1 MNWNLIFDPP
11 VSAGLLLGLALFGAL
26 VIIVGY
32 SRGARPVRGGIRF
45 ILVLLRIG
53 VLGALLFILLRP
65 MVLVTREETRNKPVF
80 SILVD
85 TSESMN
91 TKDVGNQSRFEA
103 VTSALWRNRSASFL
117 RRLAQDYEIRVYG
130 FDTEVHRTSPRFLV
144 AGDRAKGKATH
155 IASALLDAVQGDAS
169 HRARGVLLLSDGR
182 SSEIDALSGVRHAA
196 RYLRTLQVP
205 VWTVPVGTATEVK
218 DLRVFARLNSSFLLA
233 DQPGSLHVSV
243 TGAGYKDWAAD
254 IHLYREDEYVASKQV
269 TLADGHAETSFPIRE
284 EHRGVYR
291 YRVEVEPLPGESDPD
306 NNTRSVIARIVDEK
320 TRVLVVEGRPHWD
333 SKFLLRALRA
343 DRNVE
348 ITSIFHINEDKS
360 FAIVERLSDDGVAEK
375 ATMPGVRMP
384 RTRDELLHYDCIF
397 LGKHMDDVFSSAELK
412 LLQRYVADDGGSLVF
427 FRGKPYSRGTSELSK
442 IEPVTWGGG
451 ALKDVQ
457 LELTPQ
463 GEASPLFD
471 YGSQIG
477 SGAAIVRELP
487 AMTSV
492 TRITDE
498 KSLAVVLARVADGR
512 RGEPMATVVYHR
524 YGAGKV
530 MSIGASGLWQWSFL
544 PERLEHYDDI
554 YARFWSQMIRW
565 LVSGSDFLPGRDISF
580 QIDKTVFAPG
590 EPVRMVIRAKLI
602 DHERYHPQIE
612 LTYPDGHAEQLV
624 PERQAGDENMYEVSF
639 TPQREGEYE
648 AVLHNNTGQPEEDVS
663 RFIVYDDS
671 TESRYVQADREM
683 LALLSQTTGGESLEL
698 GELETLPERVEVFEK
713 LAQECVKPEDVWDR
727 SWVYAALI
735 GALGIEWLLRRI
747 AGLL

>member
-11 VSAGLLLGLALFGAL
+11 VSGAVLLGLALFGTL
-26 VIIVGY
+26 VVIAGY
-32 SRGARPVRGGIRF
+32 SRGARPVRGGVRF
-45 ILVLLRIG
+45 TLMVLRIG
-53 VLGALLFILLRP
+53 VLGALIFILMRP

-80 SILVD
+80 SILID

-91 TKDVGNQSRFEA
+91 TKDVGKQSRFEA
-103 VTSALWRNRSASFL
+103 VTSALWRNTSASFL
-117 RRLAQDYEIRVYG
+117 RKLARDYEIQVYG
-130 FDTEVHRTSPRFLV
+130 FDTELRRTSPRFLV
-144 AGDRAKGKATH
+144 TGERATGKATH
-155 IASALLDAVQGDAS
+155 IASALLDAVQGDPS
-169 HRARGVLLLSDGR
+169 HRTRGVLLLSDGR

-218 DLRVFARLNSSFLLA
+218 DLRVFARLNSSFFLA

-254 IHLYREDEYVASKQV
+254 VHLYREDEYVVSKQV
-269 TLADGHAETSFPIRE
+269 TLNDGHAEISFPVRE
-284 EHRGVYR
+284 EHRGVFR
-291 YRVEVEPLPGESDPD
+291 YRVEVEPLPGENDSD
-306 NNTRSVIARIVDEK
+306 NNKRSVIARVVDEK
-320 TRVLVVEGRPHWD
+320 TRVLVVEARPHWD

-348 ITSIFHINEDKS
+348 ITSIFHINEKKS
-360 FAIVERLSDDGVAEK
+360 FAVVERLSGDGASDRT
-375 ATMPGVRMP
+375 TMPGVRLP
-384 RTRDELLHYDCIF
+384 RTRDGLLRYDCIF
-397 LGKHMDDVFSSAELK
+397 LGRHMDDVFSSAELK
-412 LLQRYVADDGGSLVF
+412 LLQRYVAEDGGSLVF
-427 FRGKPYSRGTSELSK
+427 FRGKPYSQVTSELSK

-451 ALKDVQ
+451 ILKDVR

-471 YGSQIG
+471 YGSRIG
-477 SGAAIVRELP
+477 SGAAVVRELP
-487 AMTSV
+487 SMTSV
-492 TRITDE
+492 TRVTDE
-498 KSLAVVLARVADGR
+498 KSLAIVLARVADGR

-530 MSIGASGLWQWSFL
+530 MSIGASGLWQWGFL
-544 PERLEHYDDI
+544 PERLEHYDEI
-554 YARFWSQMIRW
+554 YGRFWSQMIRW
-565 LVSGSDFLPGRDISF
+565 LISGSDFLPGRDISF
-580 QIDKTVFAPG
+580 QIDKSIYAPG
-590 EPVRMVIRAKLI
+590 EPVRMLIRAKLI
-602 DHERYHPQIE
+602 DHTRYRPQIE
-612 LTYPDGHAEQLV
+612 LTYPDGHREQLV
-624 PERQAGDENMYEVSF
+624 PERRASDENLYEVSF

-648 AVLHNNTGQPEEDVS
+648 AVLHNNTGKPEKDVV

-698 GELETLPERVEVFEK
+698 GQLETLPERVEVFEK

-735 GALGIEWLLRRI
+735 SALGIEWLLRRI